1 MGQRG
6 RNFEMRRAVSPVV
19 ERQTM
24 PAHSPVLAA
33 VTAEDATEAGVS
45 VGVDIE
51 SIMSAA
57 TWRYEMADSASLQT
71 APIIA
76 TASSG

>member
-1 MGQRG
+1 MKMGQRG

-45 VGVDIE
+45 VGP
-51 SIMSAA
+51 
-57 TWRYEMADSASLQT
+57 RGASGRMRAQELFT
-71 APIIA
+71 KNR
-76 TASSG
+76 